1 MAGWDDMNGAPAVLN
16 ETSREPTE
24 LDLLFA
30 RVFSN
35 AEGRKVIKYLRET
48 TIEQPCWV
56 PGADP
61 SHGFMREGQNALVR
75 YIEARIRAAEQP

>member
-1 MAGWDDMNGAPAVLN
+1 MAGWDDIEGAPEILS
-16 ETSREPTE
+16 ETSGAPDA

-30 RVFSN
+30 KVFN
-35 AEGRKVIKYLRET
+35 NTEGRKVLKYLRDA

-61 SHGFMREGQNALVR
+61 SHGFVREGQNALVR
-75 YIEARIRAAEQP
+75 YIEARIRKADNQ